1 MGDGSR
7 GMGDGSRGMG
17 GPTPATPEGPA
28 GPDTPEDPAGPET
41 PEDPAGSGQ
50 PEFGRTWW
58 GRAWLEALEQRA
70 RLDPDRLPRGR
81 DYARSGAVGELTL
94 APGEARARVQGRK
107 TEPYEVRIRV
117 RRFTDDEWD
126 RVLTAI
132 STRLGHAAALLD
144 GELPPEV
151 ADDAAAAGLDLLPG
165 GGELGPRCSCPDDA
179 DPCKHSAAACYL
191 LTDVLDA
198 DPFTL
203 FLLRGRTRDQ
213 VLAGIRARRRGAA
226 PGHAAG
232 LGAGVDDHV
241 GAGVPT
247 ADGARSAARRQPADE
262 GVDAR
267 TAFGAAE
274 SAAPIPAVPLPP
286 RRPGAPAA
294 LPVDPPP
301 WRSGLREDL
310 VELAADA
317 ASRAWEM
324 AVGLSAD
331 AGLSLDADVDLAR
344 RAARALGTPAF
355 AALAAR
361 SGVGERDL
369 ARQALAWRQGGQA
382 GLESLCAEWDP
393 AADDP
398 DAAQLLAAARAAL
411 RAKTDSAQ
419 AIVHGNRVTAG
430 RLQLRLGRDLRW
442 YPYARSDDDWEPSG
456 APEADPARALADL

>member
-1 MGDGSR
+1 MNDGSGGMSETSPR
-7 GMGDGSRGMG
+7 G
-17 GPTPATPEGPA
+17 
-28 GPDTPEDPAGPET
+28 
-41 PEDPAGSGQ
+41 

-81 DYARSGAVGELTL
+81 DYARSGTVGELTL

-126 RVLTAI
+126 RVLAAI
-132 STRLGHAAALLD
+132 SARLGHAAALLD
-144 GELPPEV
+144 GELPPEI
-151 ADDAAAAGLDLLPG
+151 ARDAAAAGLDLLPG

-191 LTDVLDA
+191 ITDALDT

-213 VLAGIRARRRGAA
+213 VLAGIRARRRGTLPARA
-226 PGHAAG
+226 VGPGTEAG
-232 LGAGVDDHV
+232 DPAGAG
-241 GAGVPT
+241 
-247 ADGARSAARRQPADE
+247 ADE

-267 TAFGAAE
+267 TAFGAPE
-274 SAAPIPAVPLPP
+274 SALPIPSVPLPP
-286 RRPGAPAA
+286 RRPGTPAA

-310 VELAADA
+310 VELAGDA

-331 AGLSLDADVDLAR
+331 AGLSLDADADLAR

-355 AALAAR
+355 GALAAR

-369 ARQALAWRQGGQA
+369 ARHALAWRQGGLT
-382 GLESLCAEWDP
+382 GLDSLHAEWDP
-393 AADDP
+393 VVDDP
-398 DAAQLLAAARAAL
+398 DAARLLTAARSAL
-411 RAKTDSAQ
+411 RAKTGAAQ
-419 AIVHGNRVTAG
+419 ADIQRNRVTAG

-442 YPYARSDDDWEPSG
+442 YPYARSDDGWEPSG
-456 APEADPARALADL
+456 TPEADPAQALTDL

>member
-1 MGDGSR
+1 MNDGS
-7 GMGDGSRGMG
+7 DGMG
-17 GPTPATPEGPA
+17 GTGP
-28 GPDTPEDPAGPET
+28 GG
-41 PEDPAGSGQ
+41 

-58 GRAWLEALEQRA
+58 GQAWLEALEQRA

-81 DYARSGAVGELTL
+81 DYARSGTVGELTL

-126 RVLTAI
+126 RVLAAI
-132 STRLGHAAALLD
+132 SARLGHAAALLD
-144 GELPPEV
+144 GELPPEI
-151 ADDAAAAGLDLLPG
+151 ARDAAAAGLDLLPG

-191 LTDVLDA
+191 ITDALDA

-213 VLAGIRARRRGAA
+213 VLAGIRARRRGAVQA
-226 PGHAAG
+226 IRPGTEAG
-232 LGAGVDDHV
+232 DDADAGSD
-241 GAGVPT
+241 
-247 ADGARSAARRQPADE
+247 Q

-267 TAFGAAE
+267 TAF
-274 SAAPIPAVPLPP
+274 AAPESVRPVPSVPLPP

-310 VELAADA
+310 LELAADA

-331 AGLSLDADVDLAR
+331 AGLSLDADADLAR
-344 RAARALGTPAF
+344 RAARALGTQAF
-355 AALAAR
+355 GALAAR

-369 ARQALAWRQGGQA
+369 ARQALAWRQGGLA
-382 GLESLCAEWDP
+382 GLDSLYAEWDP

-398 DAAQLLAAARAAL
+398 DDAGLLTAARAAL
-411 RAKTDSAQ
+411 RAKTGAAQ
-419 AIVHGNRVTAG
+419 AAVQRNRVTAG

-442 YPYARSDDDWEPSG
+442 YPYARSDDGWEPSG
-456 APEADPARALADL
+456 TPDADPVQALTNL

>member
-1 MGDGSR
+1 MSDGS
-7 GMGDGSRGMG
+7 GDMGET
-17 GPTPATPEGPA
+17 GPG
-28 GPDTPEDPAGPET
+28 
-41 PEDPAGSGQ
+41 

-81 DYARSGAVGELTL
+81 HYARSGTVGELTL

-117 RRFTDDEWD
+117 RRFTDEEWD

-132 STRLGHAAALLD
+132 SARLGHAAALLD

-151 ADDAAAAGLDLLPG
+151 ADDTAVAGLDLLPG

-191 LTDVLDA
+191 LTDALDA

-203 FLLRGRTRDQ
+203 LLLRGRTRDQ
-213 VLAGIRARRRGAA
+213 VLAGIRARRRGQATAPEAKPGDHGDAGAA
-226 PGHAAG
+226 PTPG
-232 LGAGVDDHV
+232 
-241 GAGVPT
+241 
-247 ADGARSAARRQPADE
+247 QPVTDE

-267 TAFGAAE
+267 AAFGAPE
-274 SAAPIPAVPLPP
+274 SAAPVPAVPLPP
-286 RRPGAPAA
+286 RRPGAPAP

-301 WRSGLREDL
+301 WRPGLREDL

-331 AGLSLDADVDLAR
+331 AGLGLDSDADLAR

-361 SGVGERDL
+361 SGAGERDL
-369 ARQALAWRQGGQA
+369 ARQALAWRQGGPA
-382 GLESLCAEWDP
+382 GLESLRAEWEP

-398 DAAQLLAAARAAL
+398 DVAALVTAAGAAL
-411 RAKTDSAQ
+411 RAKTGSAQ
-419 AIVHGNRVTAG
+419 AIIQGNRVTAG

-442 YPYARSDDDWEPSG
+442 YPYARSGDDWEPSG
-456 APEADPARALADL
+456 AAEADPARALADL

>member
-1 MGDGSR
+1 MSGLNGV
-7 GMGDGSRGMG
+7 G
-17 GPTPATPEGPA
+17 EA
-28 GPDTPEDPAGPET
+28 GAG
-41 PEDPAGSGQ
+41 Q
-50 PEFGRTWW
+50 QEFGRTWW

-81 DYARSGAVGELTL
+81 DYARSGAVGELRL
-94 APGEARARVQGRK
+94 APGEAQARVQGRK

-126 RVLTAI
+126 RVLAAI
-132 STRLGHAAALLD
+132 SARLGHAAALLD
-144 GELPPEV
+144 GELPPEI
-151 ADDAAAAGLDLLPG
+151 AEDAAAAGLDLLPG

-191 LTDVLDA
+191 ITDALDA

-213 VLAGIRARRRGAA
+213 VLAGIRARRRGVVPGQAA
-226 PGHAAG
+226 TQGAAAG
-232 LGAGVDDHV
+232 AATPAGASR
-241 GAGVPT
+241 PM
-247 ADGARSAARRQPADE
+247 ADE

-267 TAFGAAE
+267 AAFGAPE
-274 SAAPIPAVPLPP
+274 STAPIPAAPLPP
-286 RRPGAPAA
+286 RRPRPPAA

-331 AGLSLDADVDLAR
+331 AGLSLDPDADLAR
-344 RAARALGTPAF
+344 RAARALGTPVF
-355 AALAAR
+355 ASLAAR
-361 SGVGERDL
+361 SGVGPRDL
-369 ARQALAWRQGGQA
+369 ARQALAWRQGGRP
-382 GLESLCAEWDP
+382 GLDVLRAEWDP
-393 AADDP
+393 DDP
-398 DAAQLLAAARAAL
+398 DAAGLLAAASAAL
-411 RAKTDSAQ
+411 RAKTGAAQ
-419 AIVHGNRVTAG
+419 AIIQGNRVTAG

-456 APEADPARALADL
+456 TPEAGPAQALKDL

>member
-1 MGDGSR
+1 MNG
-7 GMGDGSRGMG
+7 
-17 GPTPATPEGPA
+17 
-28 GPDTPEDPAGPET
+28 
-41 PEDPAGSGQ
+41 
-50 PEFGRTWW
+50 EFGRTWW

-81 DYARSGAVGELTL
+81 DYARSGAVGELTV
-94 APGEARARVQGRK
+94 APGQARARVQGRK

-126 RVLTAI
+126 RVLAAI
-132 STRLGHAAALLD
+132 SARLGHAAALLD
-144 GELPPEV
+144 GELPPEI

-165 GGELGPRCSCPDDA
+165 GGELGPRCTCPDDA

-191 LTDVLDA
+191 LTDALDA

-213 VLAGIRARRRGAA
+213 VLAGIRARRRGAE
-226 PGHAAG
+226 AG
-232 LGAGVDDHV
+232 A
-241 GAGVPT
+241 PT
-247 ADGARSAARRQPADE
+247 ADLARSAAAQPAADE

-267 TAFGAAE
+267 TAFGAPE
-274 SAAPIPAVPLPP
+274 PAAPIPAVPLPP

-310 VELAADA
+310 MELAADA

-331 AGLSLDADVDLAR
+331 AGLGLEPDADLAR

-355 AALAAR
+355 AGLAAR
-361 SGVGERDL
+361 SGVAERDL
-369 ARQALAWRQGGQA
+369 ARQALAWRQGGLA
-382 GLESLCAEWDP
+382 GLESLHAEWDP

-398 DAAQLLAAARAAL
+398 DAGLLLAAARTAL
-411 RAKTDSAQ
+411 RAKTGAAQ
-419 AIVHGNRVTAG
+419 VITGGNRVTAG

-442 YPYARSDDDWEPSG
+442 YPYARSDEDWEPSG

>member
-1 MGDGSR
+1 MNDGS
-7 GMGDGSRGMG
+7 G
-17 GPTPATPEGPA
+17 GVR
-28 GPDTPEDPAGPET
+28 ET
-41 PEDPAGSGQ
+41 PTGE

-81 DYARSGAVGELTL
+81 DYARSGTVGELTL

-126 RVLTAI
+126 RVLAAI
-132 STRLGHAAALLD
+132 SARLGHAAALLD
-144 GELPPEV
+144 GELPPEI
-151 ADDAAAAGLDLLPG
+151 ARDAAAAGLDLLPG

-191 LTDVLDA
+191 ITDALDT

-213 VLAGIRARRRGAA
+213 VLAGIRARRRGT
-226 PGHAAG
+226 
-232 LGAGVDDHV
+232 
-241 GAGVPT
+241 VP
-247 ADGARSAARRQPADE
+247 ARAARTGTEPGTEAGDHADV

-267 TAFGAAE
+267 TAFGAPE
-274 SAAPIPAVPLPP
+274 SALPIPSVPLPP
-286 RRPGAPAA
+286 RRPGTPAA

-331 AGLSLDADVDLAR
+331 AGLSLDADADLAR
-344 RAARALGTPAF
+344 RAARALGTSAF
-355 AALAAR
+355 GALVAR

-369 ARQALAWRQGGQA
+369 ARHALAWRQGGLT
-382 GLESLCAEWDP
+382 GLDSLHTEWDP
-393 AADDP
+393 VADDP
-398 DAAQLLAAARAAL
+398 DAARLLTAARSAL
-411 RAKTDSAQ
+411 RAKTGAAQ
-419 AIVHGNRVTAG
+419 ADIQRNRVTAG

-442 YPYARSDDDWEPSG
+442 YPYARSDDGWEPSG
-456 APEADPARALADL
+456 TPEADPARALTDL

>member
-1 MGDGSR
+1 MNDGSG
-7 GMGDGSRGMG
+7 GMDETLPG
-17 GPTPATPEGPA
+17 G
-28 GPDTPEDPAGPET
+28 
-41 PEDPAGSGQ
+41 

-81 DYARSGAVGELTL
+81 DYARSGTVGELTL

-132 STRLGHAAALLD
+132 SARLGHAAALLD
-144 GELPPEV
+144 GELPPEI
-151 ADDAAAAGLDLLPG
+151 ARDAAAAGLDLLPG

-191 LTDVLDA
+191 ITDALDA
-198 DPFTL
+198 DPFAL

-213 VLAGIRARRRGAA
+213 VLAGIRARRRGTV
-226 PGHAAG
+226 PGQAAG
-232 LGAGVDDHV
+232 PGTKAGDH
-241 GAGVPT
+241 AH
-247 ADGARSAARRQPADE
+247 ADA

-267 TAFGAAE
+267 TAFGAPQ
-274 SAAPIPAVPLPP
+274 SALPIPSVPLPP
-286 RRPGAPAA
+286 RRPGTPAA

-301 WRSGLREDL
+301 WRAGLREDL

-317 ASRAWEM
+317 ASRAWET

-331 AGLSLDADVDLAR
+331 AGLSLDADADLAR
-344 RAARALGTPAF
+344 RAGRALGTPAF
-355 AALAAR
+355 GALAAR

-369 ARQALAWRQGGQA
+369 ARHALAWRQGGLT
-382 GLESLCAEWDP
+382 GLDSLHAEWDP
-393 AADDP
+393 VADDP
-398 DAAQLLAAARAAL
+398 DAARLLTAARSAL
-411 RAKTDSAQ
+411 RTKTGAAQ
-419 AIVHGNRVTAG
+419 ADIQRNRVTAG

-442 YPYARSDDDWEPSG
+442 YPYARSDGGWEPSG
-456 APEADPARALADL
+456 TPEADPTRALTDL